1 MATGRIGRPGMGPF
15 SATGQPNAMGGREVG
30 GLANMLAAHMALENP
45 DHRALV
51 QSFWKSPEIA
61 DKAGLKAVDLFRAV
75 GEGKIKALWILSTN
89 PAVSMPDADGVAAAI
104 AAVPFTVVSDMFA
117 DTDTARL
124 AHVLL
129 PAAGWG
135 EKSGTV
141 TNSDRTVSRQ
151 RAFLK
156 PPGEARPDWRAIS
169 DVAATMGWGAAFD
182 YASPAEIFR
191 EHAALSAVAAALGR
205 DFDLSALA
213 GIGEDAYAAFEP
225 ARWPLSK
232 ARRGGR
238 FFGEGGFFT
247 PDRKARMLALT
258 PRPLAAETTAE
269 RPFRLNTGRA
279 RDHWH
284 TMTRTGRTPRLS
296 RHIAEPY
303 LEIHPADAARVG
315 LRPAEIAEVSA
326 SEGRFLARALVTE
339 RAAKGSVFAPM
350 HWTGVY
356 ASAGRADAAVAA
368 AVDPVSGQPE
378 LKGAAVAVARFPAAW
393 HAFAASAADLP
404 APPYPYWA
412 KARAEAG
419 WRWELAGTETPKD
432 WEVFARALF
441 GGEVALSAIDRT
453 AGTARIAVYAGDRL
467 SGVLAAAP
475 APVALDRAQ
484 ALAAFARGDAAGA
497 LRGGSGAEADAGP
510 VICACNGVG
519 AKTIL
524 AAASACRGDLDRIAD
539 ATGAGA
545 VCGSCR

>member
-1 MATGRIGRPGMGPF
+1 PVLFQRLSAAKAARPGMKVVNIDPRRTATSALADLHLAIAPGADVALFNRLLAAAAARGAVDESYVAAHVSGFDDALIAAQAGGCETGLDEADLRAFLDLWIETEKVVTVYSQGVNQSTSGADKVNAILNCHLATGRIGRPGMGPF
-15 SATGQPNAMGGREVG
+15 SVTGQPNAMGGREVG
-30 GLANMLAAHMALENP
+30 GLSNMLAAHLDLE
-45 DHRALV
+45 DAEHREAV
-51 QSFWKSPEIA
+51 RRFWRAPRVAAKP
-61 DKAGLKAVDLFRAV
+61 GLKAVDLFRACAD
-75 GEGKIKALWILSTN
+75 GRIKALWILSTN
-89 PAVSMPDADGVAAAI
+89 PAVSMPDADRVAAAI

-169 DVAATMGWGAAFD
+169 DVAAAMGWGAAFD

-191 EHAALSAVAAALGR
+191 EHAALSAVAAGLGR
-205 DFDLSALA
+205 DFDLSAFA
-213 GIGEDAYAAFEP
+213 GIDEDAYAAFEP

-326 SEGRFLARALVTE
+326 PEGRFLARALVTE

-393 HAFAASAADLP
+393 HA
-404 APPYPYWA
+404 
-412 KARAEAG
+412 
-419 WRWELAGTETPKD
+419 
-432 WEVFARALF
+432 
-441 GGEVALSAIDRT
+441 
-453 AGTARIAVYAGDRL
+453 
-467 SGVLAAAP
+467 
-475 APVALDRAQ
+475 
-484 ALAAFARGDAAGA
+484 
-497 LRGGSGAEADAGP
+497 
-510 VICACNGVG
+510 
-519 AKTIL
+519 
-524 AAASACRGDLDRIAD
+524 
-539 ATGAGA
+539 
-545 VCGSCR
+545 